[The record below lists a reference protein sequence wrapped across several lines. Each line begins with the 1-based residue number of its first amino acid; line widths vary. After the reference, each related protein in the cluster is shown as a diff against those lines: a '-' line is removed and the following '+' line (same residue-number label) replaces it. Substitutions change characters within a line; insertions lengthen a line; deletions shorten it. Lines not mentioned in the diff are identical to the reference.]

1 MDRRQHQRL
10 EGLSR
15 KEGLPS
21 LPFHQKQAAMKG
33 DRTRDLRLWDMRLL
47 LDNAGLH
54 DVALAPFAIA
64 AHRNDTTLRRE
75 LLCSGVIDERRLYQ
89 AYAELIGVI
98 FEEHV
103 PADRLLIRGDIALH
117 AMRETGYLTMALAE
131 TAGAGSSIYAAPVVL
146 DIENARRMLANHPE
160 MKPRMRLTT
169 PTALRG
175 AIVHRLKGE
184 LLQQAVSGLFA
195 TYPDLSARSTANA
208 WQGATLGALAVLLP
222 TALIV
227 WPSDTIFALHLSA
240 SLFFLSTAW
249 LRVAAASVAFPRE
262 PAVLTNL
269 EAGET
274 ETYSVM
280 VALYQE
286 ADVVPD
292 LLNTLLALDWPRS
305 RLEIKLVC
313 EEDDSTT
320 LEALRS
326 HALPSWF
333 EIVEVPV
340 AMPRTKPKALNYAF
354 QLCTGRYVAIYDA
367 EDRPDPQQLREARR
381 AFARLPLDVGCL
393 QAPLDIA
400 NARENHLTAL
410 FAMEYRALFRGL
422 LPWLSNHQLVV
433 PLGGTSNHFRRE
445 ALEGVMAWDAYN
457 VTEDADLG
465 MKLYRLGYR
474 VEMITRPTL
483 EDAPAQL
490 DVWLRQRTRWFK
502 GWMQTWLVHM
512 RNPLKLFRELG
523 LVSYLV
529 SQILFAGMFLSA
541 LLHAFI
547 VFFMI
552 GIVLKLAAVSTL
564 SSRELMLLAIDGS
577 NILAGYGGL
586 ILLAYR
592 STRPSERKG
601 FWGVA
606 ARIPVYWLAMSAAA
620 WRAAWQLWRRP
631 HFWEKTPHLRHSGV
645 TQESALGPRG
655 D

>member
-1 MDRRQHQRL
+1 MEQRQHRRT
-10 EGLSR
+10 EGSP
-15 KEGLPS
+15 KELRPAIPPHPKRAGMNGG
-21 LPFHQKQAAMKG
+21 QA
-33 DRTRDLRLWDMRLL
+33 RDLRLWDMRLL
-47 LDNAGLH
+47 LDHAGLQ
-54 DVALAPFAIA
+54 DIALAPFAIA

-75 LLCSGVIDERRLYQ
+75 LLCSGVIDEERLYR
-89 AYAELIGVI
+89 AYAELIGVT
-98 FEEHV
+98 FEEQV
-103 PADRLLIRGDIALH
+103 PAGQLLIREDIALR

-131 TAGAGSSIYAAPVVL
+131 TAGAGSLVFAAPVVL
-146 DIENARRMLANHPE
+146 DIENARRMFANHPE

-169 PTALRG
+169 PTSLRG
-175 AIVHRLKGE
+175 AIVRRLKDG

-195 TYPDLSARSTANA
+195 TYPNLSARSTANA

-227 WPSDTIFALHLSA
+227 WPLDTVFALHLGA

-249 LRVAAASVAFPRE
+249 LRVAAATVARPQN
-262 PAVLTNL
+262 PAALANL
-269 EAGET
+269 DAGET

-286 ADVVPD
+286 ANVVPD

-305 RLEIKLVC
+305 RLEIKVVC
-313 EEDDSTT
+313 EEDDSET
-320 LEALRS
+320 LAALRS
-326 HALPSWF
+326 HPLPPWF

-340 AMPRTKPKALNYAF
+340 AMPRTKPKALNYAL
-354 QLCTGRYVAIYDA
+354 QLCTGRYIAIYDA
-367 EDRPDPQQLREARR
+367 EDRPDPRQLREACR
-381 AFARLPLDVGCL
+381 AFARMTPDVGCL
-393 QAPLDIA
+393 QAPLDVA
-400 NARENHLTAL
+400 NARQNHLTAL
-410 FAMEYRALFRGL
+410 FAMEYRALFHGL
-422 LPWLSNHQLVV
+422 LPWLSNRQLVV

-483 EDAPAQL
+483 EDAPVRF

-512 RNPLKLFRELG
+512 RNPLQLFRELG
-523 LVSYLV
+523 MVSYFV

-547 VFFMI
+547 LFFII
-552 GIVLKLAAVSTL
+552 GIILKLAAVSTL
-564 SSRELMLLAIDGS
+564 SLRELILLAIDGS

-592 STRPSERKG
+592 STRPRERKG
-601 FWGVA
+601 FWRVA
-606 ARIPVYWLAMSAAA
+606 AGIPIYWLAMSAAA
-620 WRAAWQLWRRP
+620 WRAAWQLWRKP
-631 HFWEKTPHLRHSGV
+631 HFWEKTPHLRPWSA
-645 TQESALGPRG
+645 QEPGSSLQG